1 MDISTGNWF
10 EYLREEV
17 LTEGIRDIG
26 LPEFVIDRIEEAMP
40 NASEKAKM
48 YIGNNWKK
56 SVGSMRGA
64 YTPNNL
70 KYVLVT
76 KLIDDYGDY
85 VQLED
90 PRQRMANPV
99 ARTVEPLD
107 TDNMSKPRQSYD
119 DERIKQ
125 AEQVSFVLINLRNA
139 VGKPMGTWRKAF
151 MKGIK
156 ALSKAGI
163 PSEKVESTKE
173 YLANF
178 YRDNFDMWWN
188 GYDDLITFLND
199 DPTNYELIK
208 DQDSLREANA
218 FAQQYFL
225 DRENPEQVLHQFDD
239 GSYWYDLQTSNCSVE
254 ASRMGHCGDTPEGS
268 LYSLRKKQSKR
279 RDPSSYVT
287 IAAGDNVIYQIKG
300 RENLAPPEET
310 WDHIVWFVDNMGIEE
325 IRESGEH
332 SQDAEGLQDMV
343 QYVAGETGARTT
355 AGPEAIAEQAE
366 EYCRNVDDR
375 FYDNRDELG
384 LASIGYEVQDFVD
397 AGDTV
402 YVSMSAEYEFTINLG
417 WPGVESRD
425 GMYRPMAGPDSDEPL
440 ELEDIPGAF
449 GTEQRSFASEIGL
462 DDMAYELPGDDADYE
477 YEVVMLVGAQP
488 DNEDF
493 DPNYPKTAHLRVRL
507 MSNETVY
514 ADEDG
519 EVREYDDWADSMLEY
534 ESDLAPESIE
544 NIRQALA
551 EGDYIEKTRYDRD
564 KQDLMNLTDLD
575 KWHVKEMGSGLEFD
589 WTADDRQP
597 LHYYPQ
603 ALPTSTFMYATGT
616 GNVVGGT
623 SDPKQI
629 MIEIFGYGQRYGY
642 ANIQGIMDASIAS
655 RFAAKLNNA
664 VREAMA
670 TKAKGQQDFDFGP
683 DYVTPQEAAK
693 LLADDTD
700 FVVFP
705 SVKYN
710 TSSPEEFPTFRI
722 AWLYRMRVGAKSG
735 ADEVGV
741 IKDIAAYLNEN
752 PQLVDK
758 AANET
763 IKFYVDEFIKKLE
776 RRKSQFMGN
785 QVVQD
790 LINRSKQQM
799 DSSLEQLR
807 TVPTGGVGA
816 VARVRGFGDDLRER
830 GPLMLDWF
838 ESNYAN
844 MNEYERY
851 VLMTRFLI
859 PMSRGNFSMFRTDI
873 TSIDEDGKPKR
884 FDYLVRKLD
893 HKATGRP
900 MNESIEDQINRIDRL
915 LNERDPNYDLRV
927 YSTRADLSMQ
937 KDVGG
942 EVQQTQTE
950 IRGIE
955 GVTTVRAIGDSRDV
969 GTSQVATYQIKFEL
983 LGSVSRE
990 EYRKNVLIPGLM
1002 KIKGLRILRIGKAE
1016 LADKPKTLKEYG
1028 AGAAT
1033 GGGISNFGGV
1043 ATGLG
1048 FARMPQAAPMPTP
1061 RKMIQQIIDDWVEG
1075 GVMDYDRPMNTN
1087 DSSYH
1092 VMVPVEEL
1100 LPFIGK
1106 EFRAPKDAFDGMY
1119 QNFIEY
1125 GAQNPVYFSIGK
1137 NGRAK
1142 ITGNEDIVWFA
1153 KKSGLDEVP
1162 VFFSYQAQV

>member
-17 LTEGIRDIG
+17 LTEGLRDIG

-99 ARTVEPLD
+99 ARTVEPYD
-107 TDNMSKPRQSYD
+107 SSAIRTKPRQAYS

-163 PSEKVESTKE
+163 PSEQVESTKE

-188 GYDDLITFLND
+188 NYDQLITFLND

-208 DQDSLREANA
+208 GEDSLREANA

-254 ASRMGHCGDTPEGS
+254 ASRMGHCGDTPEGT

-287 IAAGDNVIYQIKG
+287 IAAGGDVIYQIKG

-310 WDHIVWFVDNMGIEE
+310 WDHIVWFVDNMGIDE

-332 SQDAEGLQDMV
+332 SQDPEGLQEMV
-343 QYVAGETGARTT
+343 QYVASQTGASATT
-355 AGPEAIAEQAE
+355 SPEAIAERAE

-375 FYDNRDELG
+375 FYDNRDELER
-384 LASIGYEVQDFVD
+384 ASIGYDIPD
-397 AGDTV
+397 PYDGGNNV
-402 YVSMSAEYEFTINLG
+402 YVNMSADFEFTINLG
-417 WPGVESRD
+417 WTEYDVD
-425 GMYRPMAGPDSDEPL
+425 GQVYTPKGADQNLEPIDLSYSAG
-440 ELEDIPGAF
+440 F
-449 GTEQRSFASEIGL
+449 GDEIGL
-462 DDMAYELPGDDADYE
+462 DDMAYELPGDSADYE
-477 YEVVMLVGAQP
+477 VEIVDLVAAQP
-488 DNEDF
+488 EGEEI
-493 DPNYPKTAHLRVRL
+493 DPDYPKTAHLRVRL
-507 MSNETVY
+507 MNYESAY
-514 ADEDG
+514 AEEDG
-519 EVREYDDWADSMLEY
+519 EVREYDDWADSVLEF
-534 ESDLAPESIE
+534 ESDTAPESME
-544 NIRQALA
+544 DIRQKLAA
-551 EGDYIEKTRYDRD
+551 EGYIRKTRYDRD
-564 KQDLMNLTDLD
+564 KQDLMDLTDLD

-603 ALPTSTFMYATGT
+603 ALPASAFMYSMGS
-616 GNVVGGT
+616 GNVMGGVMDRPD
-623 SDPKQI
+623 SI
-629 MIEIFGYGQRYGY
+629 FVEIFGYGKRYGY
-642 ANIQGIMDASIAS
+642 ANMQGIMDASIANV
-655 RFAAKLNNA
+655 FAAKLNNA
-664 VREAMA
+664 VREATR
-670 TKAKGQQDFDFGP
+670 TKAKGQQDLDFGP
-683 DYVTPQEAAK
+683 DYVEPQQAAK
-693 LLADDTD
+693 FLADDTD
-700 FVVFP
+700 FVLIP
-705 SVKYN
+705 SIRYDP
-710 TSSPEEFPTFRI
+710 SSPEEFPTFRI
-722 AWLYRMRVGAKSG
+722 AWLYRMRVGPKSG

-741 IKDIAAYLNEN
+741 IKDIAVYLNEN

-776 RRKSQFMGN
+776 LRKSRVMSN
-785 QVVQD
+785 QDVQA
-790 LINRSKQQM
+790 LINRSKSQM
-799 DSSLEQLR
+799 QMVLDGSDDTG
-807 TVPTGGVGA
+807 TV
-816 VARVRGFGDDLRER
+816 RNRQKEIMRER

-851 VLMTRFLI
+851 VLVTRFLV
-859 PMSRGNFSMFRTDI
+859 PMARGNFNIFNTDI

-884 FDYLVRKLD
+884 FDYLVRKLE
-893 HKATGRP
+893 HKATGKP

-927 YSTRADLSMQ
+927 YSVKADLSMQ
-937 KDVGG
+937 KNIGG
-942 EVQQTQTE
+942 ELQQTQTE

-955 GVTTVRAIGDSRDV
+955 GVTTVRALGDTQDV

-983 LGSVSRE
+983 LGNISRE
-990 EYRKNVLIPGLM
+990 EYRKKVLIPGLM
-1002 KIKGLRILRIGKAE
+1002 KIKGLKILRMSKATE
-1016 LADKPKTLKEYG
+1016 TSRKKTLQEYG
-1028 AGAAT
+1028 
-1033 GGGISNFGGV
+1033 GGGASNFGGL
-1043 ATGLG
+1043 AGQLG
-1048 FARMPQAAPMPTP
+1048 FARMPSSPPMPP
-1061 RKMIQQIIDDWVEG
+1061 ERKMIKQIVDDWAG
-1075 GVMDYDRPMNTN
+1075 SGVMDYDRPMQTN
-1087 DSSYH
+1087 DSQYH

-1100 LPFIGK
+1100 LPYTSK
-1106 EFRAPKDAFDGMY
+1106 EFRAPMDAFDGMY
-1119 QNFIEY
+1119 RNFIEY
-1125 GAQNPVYFSIGK
+1125 GPQMPVFLAIGK

-1153 KKSGLDEVP
+1153 KKSGLKEVP
-1162 VFFSYQAQV
+1162 VFFSYQSQV

>member
-64 YTPNNL
+64 FTPNNL

-90 PRQRMANPV
+90 PTKRMADPV
-99 ARTVEPLD
+99 ARTVEPFD
-107 TDNMSKPRQSYD
+107 INKGTNAPRVAYD

-125 AEQVSFVLINLRNA
+125 SEQVSFVLINLRNA

-178 YRDNFDMWWN
+178 YQDNFDMWWN
-188 GYDDLITFLND
+188 RYDQLIAFLND

-218 FAQQYFL
+218 YAQQYFL
-225 DRENPEQVLHQFDD
+225 DRENPEQVLHEFDD
-239 GSYWYDLQTSNCSVE
+239 GSYWYDLQTSNCSIE

-268 LYSLRKKQSKR
+268 LYSLRKQQSKR

-310 WDHIVWFVDNMGIEE
+310 WDHIVWFVENMGIEE
-325 IRESGEH
+325 IRETGQH
-332 SQDAEGLQDMV
+332 SQDEEGLREMV
-343 QYVAGETGARTT
+343 QYLASQTGARTT
-355 AGPEAIAEQAE
+355 AGPEATAEAAE

-375 FYDNRDELG
+375 FYDNRDELER
-384 LASIGYEVQDFVD
+384 ASIGYDIPETYDG
-397 AGDTV
+397 GDTV
-402 YVSMSAEYEFTINLG
+402 YVNMSADYEFTINLG

-425 GMYRPMAGPDSDEPL
+425 GMFRPMAGPDSDEPL
-440 ELEDIPGAF
+440 ELEDIPG
-449 GTEQRSFASEIGL
+449 GSYSERSRFASEIGL
-462 DDMAYELPGDDADYE
+462 DDMANELPGDQADYE
-477 YEVVMLVGAQP
+477 YDVVMLVAAQP
-488 DNEDF
+488 DDEDF
-493 DPNYPKTAHLRVRL
+493 DPSYPATAHLRVRL
-507 MSNETVY
+507 MNYETTY

-519 EVREYDDWADSMLEY
+519 EVREYDDWADSMLEF
-534 ESDLAPESIE
+534 ESDVAPESIE
-544 NIRQALA
+544 TIRQALA
-551 EGDYIEKTRYDRD
+551 AEDYIEKTRYDRD
-564 KQDLMNLTDLD
+564 KQDLINLTDLD
-575 KWHVKEMGSGLEFD
+575 KWHVKDMGGGLEFD
-589 WTADDRQP
+589 WLADDRQP

-603 ALPTSTFMYATGT
+603 KLPTSTFLYAMGT

-623 SDPKQI
+623 SDPMQI
-629 MIEIFGYGQRYGY
+629 LIEIFGYGKRYGY
-642 ANIQGIMDASIAS
+642 ANMQGIMDPSIANA
-655 RFAAKLNNA
+655 FAAKLNNA

-683 DYVTPQEAAK
+683 DYVKPQEAAK

-700 FVVFP
+700 FVVLP
-705 SVKYN
+705 SVKYDV
-710 TSSPEEFPTFRI
+710 SSPEEFPTFRI
-722 AWLYRMRVGAKSG
+722 AWLYRMRVGPKSG

-741 IKDIAAYLNEN
+741 IKDIASYLNEN
-752 PQLVDK
+752 PQLVVK

-776 RRKSQFMGN
+776 LRKSRVTSN
-785 QVVQD
+785 QDVQA
-790 LINRSKQQM
+790 LINKSKSQM
-799 DSSLEQLR
+799 QMVLDR
-807 TVPTGGVGA
+807 APGA
-816 VARVRGFGDDLRER
+816 FIPLSNRIAELIRER

-844 MNEYERY
+844 MSEYERY
-851 VLMTRFLI
+851 VLVTRFLV
-859 PMSRGNFSMFRTDI
+859 PMARGNFNMFSTDI

-884 FDYLVRKLD
+884 FDYLVRKLE
-893 HKATGRP
+893 HRATGKP
-900 MNESIEDQINRIDRL
+900 MSESVEDQINRIDRL
-915 LNERDPNYDLRV
+915 LNERDPNYDLRI
-927 YSTRADLSMQ
+927 YSIRADLSMQ
-937 KDVGG
+937 KNIGG

-1061 RKMIQQIIDDWVEG
+1061 RKMLQQVIDDWVEG
-1075 GVMDYDRPMNTN
+1075 GVMGYDRPMNTN

-1100 LPFIGK
+1100 LPYIGR

>member
-17 LTEGIRDIG
+17 LTEGLRDIG

-48 YIGNNWKK
+48 YIGNNWKA

-90 PRQRMANPV
+90 PTKRMANPV
-99 ARTVEPLD
+99 ARTVEPFD
-107 TDNMSKPRQSYD
+107 INKGTNAPRVAYD

-156 ALSKAGI
+156 ALSRAGI
-163 PSEKVESTKE
+163 PSEQVESTKE

-188 GYDDLITFLND
+188 AYDQLITFLND

-208 DQDSLREANA
+208 GEDSLREANA

-225 DRENPEQVLHQFDD
+225 DRENPEQVIHQFDD

-254 ASRMGHCGDTPEGS
+254 ASRMGHCGDTPEGT

-287 IAAGDNVIYQIKG
+287 IAAGQHVIYQIKG

-310 WDHIVWFVDNMGIEE
+310 WDHIVWFVDNMDIDE

-332 SQDAEGLQDMV
+332 SQDPEGLQEMV
-343 QYVAGETGARTT
+343 QYVASKTGARAS
-355 AGPEAIAEQAE
+355 AGPEAIAERAE

-375 FYDNRDELG
+375 FYDNRDELER
-384 LASIGYEVQDFVD
+384 ATISYDIPDPYE
-397 AGDTV
+397 AMGNNTV
-402 YVSMSAEYEFTINLG
+402 YVNMSADYEFTINLG
-417 WPGVESRD
+417 WTEYDVD
-425 GMYRPMAGPDSDEPL
+425 GQVYTPKGADENL
-440 ELEDIPGAF
+440 EPIDLSYSARF
-449 GTEQRSFASEIGL
+449 GDEIGL
-462 DDMAYELPGDDADYE
+462 DDMAYELPGDSADYE
-477 YEVVMLVGAQP
+477 VEIVDLVGAQP
-488 DNEDF
+488 EGEEI
-493 DPNYPKTAHLRVRL
+493 DPDYPKTAHLRVRL
-507 MSNETVY
+507 MNYETAS

-519 EVREYDDWADSMLEY
+519 EVREYDDFADSVLEF
-534 ESDLAPESIE
+534 ESDAAPESIE

-551 EGDYIEKTRYDRD
+551 AEGYIRKTRYDRD
-564 KQDLMNLTDLD
+564 KQDLMDLTDLD

-603 ALPTSTFMYATGT
+603 ALPASAFMYGMGS
-616 GNVVGGT
+616 GNVMGGVMDRPE
-623 SDPKQI
+623 S
-629 MIEIFGYGQRYGY
+629 MFVEIFGYGKRYGY
-642 ANIQGIMDASIAS
+642 ANMQGIMDASIAS
-655 RFAAKLNNA
+655 VFAAKLNNA
-664 VREAMA
+664 VREATR
-670 TKAKGQQDFDFGP
+670 TKAKGQQDLDFGP
-683 DYVTPQEAAK
+683 DYVEPQQAAK
-693 LLADDTD
+693 FLADDTD
-700 FVVFP
+700 FAVFP
-705 SVKYN
+705 SIKYD

-722 AWLYRMRVGAKSG
+722 AWLYRMRVSPKSG
-735 ADEVGV
+735 DDEVGV

-752 PQLVDK
+752 PQLVSK

-763 IKFYVDEFIKKLE
+763 IKFYVDAFIANLQQ
-776 RRKSQFMGN
+776 RRNRVMNN
-785 QVVQD
+785 QDVQA
-790 LINRSKQQM
+790 LINRSKSQM
-799 DSSLEQLR
+799 QMVLDRPPEATRFPRQL
-807 TVPTGGVGA
+807 GGMQ
-816 VARVRGFGDDLRER
+816 DR
-830 GPLMLDWF
+830 GPLILDWF

-851 VLMTRFLI
+851 IMLTKFLV
-859 PMSRGNFSMFRTDI
+859 PMARGNFNIFNSDI
-873 TSIDEDGKPKR
+873 SAADENGKPER
-884 FDYLVRKLD
+884 FDYLVRKLE

-900 MNESIEDQINRIDRL
+900 MSESVEDQINRIDRL
-915 LNERDPNYDLRV
+915 LSERDPNYDLRV
-927 YSTRADLSMQ
+927 YSVKADLSMQ
-937 KDVGG
+937 KDIGG
-942 EVQQTQTE
+942 ELQQTQTE

-955 GVTTVRAIGDSRDV
+955 GVTTVRAMGDTQDV

-983 LGSVSRE
+983 LGNVSRE
-990 EYRKNVLIPGLM
+990 EYRKKVLIPGLM
-1002 KIKGLRILRIGKAE
+1002 KIKGLKILRMSKASE
-1016 LADKPKTLKEYG
+1016 TSRKRSLQEYG
-1028 AGAAT
+1028 
-1033 GGGISNFGGV
+1033 GGGASNFGGL
-1043 ATGLG
+1043 AGQLG
-1048 FARMPQAAPMPTP
+1048 FARMPSSPPMPP
-1061 RKMIQQIIDDWVEG
+1061 ERKMIRQIVDDWAG
-1075 GVMDYDRPMNTN
+1075 SGVMDYDRPMQTN
-1087 DSSYH
+1087 DSQYH

-1100 LPFIGK
+1100 LPYTSR
-1106 EFRAPKDAFDGMY
+1106 EFRAPMDAFDGMY
-1119 QNFIEY
+1119 RNFIEY
-1125 GAQNPVYFSIGK
+1125 GPQMPVYLAIGK

-1153 KKSGLDEVP
+1153 KKSGLKEVP
-1162 VFFSYQAQV
+1162 VFFSYQSQV